1 MAKSRSVPMHTAFT
15 NSLHICPNLL
25 LTGNQILETK
35 LKCCNCFL
43 ARVSNASWIMQS
55 DFSAIF

>member
-1 MAKSRSVPMHTAFT
+1 MFKSRSVSMHTAFT

-43 ARVSNASWIMQS
+43 AHVSNAS
-55 DFSAIF
+55 